1 MKSIVG
7 LLLCAAVLLGGCAS
21 MERPDPLEPLNRKV
35 FAFNEGLDKVVL
47 KPAAT
52 AYEKV
57 VPGPIRTGTGNFF
70 ANSRDLWSATN
81 LLLQGRG
88 ADGMAG
94 MARFGANTV
103 FGVLGL
109 FDVASGWGLE
119 RQPSDLGLTLR
130 RWGVGPG
137 AYLVLPV
144 FGAST
149 VRDAAGLP
157 ADLLATPL
165 TALTNVP
172 LRNSLTVT
180 DLVHTRARLLPVTRM
195 LEDVALDR
203 YLFVRD
209 AYLQRR
215 GYPDPPQEDAN

>member
-47 KPAAT
+47 KPEAT

-57 VPGPIRTGTGNFF
+57 VPGPVRTGTGNFF

-103 FGVLGL
+103 FG
-109 FDVASGWGLE
+109 A
-119 RQPSDLGLTLR
+119 
-130 RWGVGPG
+130 PG
-137 AYLVLPV
+137 CC
-144 FGAST
+144 
-149 VRDAAGLP
+149 R
-157 ADLLATPL
+157 
-165 TALTNVP
+165 
-172 LRNSLTVT
+172 
-180 DLVHTRARLLPVTRM
+180 
-195 LEDVALDR
+195 
-203 YLFVRD
+203 
-209 AYLQRR
+209 
-215 GYPDPPQEDAN
+215 